1 MATGTVKV
9 RKDGGYGFIIPDDG
23 SHELFF
29 HVKDLARDTDER
41 CVIAGARVEFDVK
54 RGDRGPM
61 AIRVR
66 LWQDEPFKGSPP
78 DPVAE
83 AVAGMKQALL
93 ACLEWLDVLEAA
105 LKEQG

>member
-1 MATGTVKV
+1 MAAGTVKV

-29 HVKDLARDTDER
+29 HVKDLSRDTDER
-41 CVIAGARVEFDVK
+41 YVIAGARVEFDAK

-66 LWQDEPFKGSPP
+66 LRQEETAGGPPP

-83 AVAGMKQALL
+83 AVGGMKQALL
-93 ACLEWLDVLEAA
+93 ACLEWLDILEAA